1 MYGTYK
7 GVTID
12 LFETELER
20 VRTKDRSYY
29 KTVFKG
35 IMITLSMNK
44 NLKLRLL

>member
-12 LFETELER
+12 LFETELEKR
-20 VRTKDRSYY
+20 VKKTLSYY

-35 IMITLSMNK
+35 ITL
-44 NLKLRLL
+44 L